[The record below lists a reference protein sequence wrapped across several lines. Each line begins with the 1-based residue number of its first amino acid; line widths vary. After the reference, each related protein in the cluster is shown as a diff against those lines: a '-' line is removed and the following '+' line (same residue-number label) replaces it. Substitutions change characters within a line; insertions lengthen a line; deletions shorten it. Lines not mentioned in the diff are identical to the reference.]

1 MTREELAE
9 EMGID
14 PKSLYCQ
21 GCGLDPLDCVC
32 GFTEEDFETETI
44 GDKIPFDIGTTL
56 AFLFVAMMILT
67 ILALITIIGVELG
80 SAIWGDENVIYWIS
94 NLF

>member
-32 GFTEEDFETETI
+32 GFTEEDFEPETTS
-44 GDKIPFDIGTTL
+44 DKIADFIGTILT
-56 AFLFVAMMILT
+56 FLFVTMMILT

-80 SAIWGDENVIYWIS
+80 SAIW
-94 NLF
+94 

>member
-32 GFTEEDFETETI
+32 GFTEEDFEPETI
-44 GDKIPFDIGTTL
+44 GEMFVDIIGVFL
-56 AFLFVAMMILT
+56 FFLFVVITMLVITAFV
-67 ILALITIIGVELG
+67 TIIGVELG
-80 SAIWGDENVIYWIS
+80 IAVWGDANVNYWIS